1 MDAVGNLYPTGAHM
15 TNAFDKNL
23 QALEALFKSNDLAQR
38 LVDTRIAVILPQSNP
53 PKAALLLAEF
63 LVDCVAR
70 LWPNID
76 FAGSGA
82 EDLIEHAREAAKSGG
97 GIATGFSAQWNPPY
111 ACVVTIG
118 CDAPSD
124 VNPTVRV
131 GADGWTATIGIHAS
145 CSDSPNPTGP
155 AFAAALGGA
164 QVFFHVFRDELRD
177 TGAREI
183 ENCTFDVRSICSAP
197 DLDVTDLHLRHT
209 TFVGTGAVTHGLMGV
224 LERWPFPVTG
234 DARLVDADSYGNS
247 NGQRYAFMRSS
258 NAGQPKVEAVHAR
271 LAIAHPDL
279 RVEPYPED
287 LNTHCARHG
296 YPDGEARYVVG
307 LDSAESRRHVALKYP
322 GHCVNMWTEGVRI
335 GAARYSP
342 GDNSAC
348 LGCDYLEDVSKS
360 HDEVAEVHQITGLL
374 PPVVREL
381 LDSARGL
388 TQAEANIVSTATGLP
403 VDRVVGEPLRSVLPL
418 ACAIGK
424 LPVAKN
430 GELAD
435 VPFAFSSLMAGVA
448 GFMMLLRDVTC
459 PLSQSEGWTEHIF
472 KQPQPT
478 MWTQR
483 VARLECA
490 CCAPSRELKSVPG

>member
-1 MDAVGNLYPTGAHM
+1 MDVVGNLYSTGAHM
-15 TNAFDKNL
+15 TNAFDKNV
-23 QALEALFKSNDLAQR
+23 QALEALFKSKDLAQR
-38 LVDTRIAVILPQSNP
+38 LLDTRIAIVLPQSAP
-53 PKAALLLAEF
+53 TKSALLLAEF

-76 FAGSGA
+76 FAGYGT
-82 EDLIEHAREAAKSGG
+82 EHLIEGAKEAAKSGG

-118 CDAPSD
+118 CDAPGD
-124 VNPTVRV
+124 VNPIVRV
-131 GADGWTATIGIHAS
+131 GADGWTAAIGDHAI
-145 CSDSPNPTGP
+145 CSDSTNPTGP
-155 AFAAALGGA
+155 AFAAALGSA

-183 ENCTFDVRSICSAP
+183 ESCTFDVRTICNAP

-224 LERWPFPVTG
+224 LERWPFTVTG
-234 DARLVDADSYGNS
+234 DARLVDADSYGDS
-247 NGQRYAFMRSS
+247 NGQRYAFMRSE
-258 NAGQPKVEAVHAR
+258 NAGRSKVESIRAR
-271 LAIAHPDL
+271 LAIAHPGL
-279 RVEPYPED
+279 HVEPYPED

-296 YPDGEARYVVG
+296 YPNDKARFVVG
-307 LDSAESRRHVALKYP
+307 LDSAESRRHAALKYP

-335 GAARYSP
+335 GAARYTP
-342 GDNSAC
+342 GDGSAC

-374 PPVVREL
+374 PQVVREL

-388 TQAEANIVSTATGLP
+388 TQAEANTVSTATGLLA
-403 VDRVVGEPLRSVLPL
+403 DRVVGEPLRSVLPL
-418 ACAIGK
+418 ACATGR

-448 GFMMLLRDVTC
+448 GFLMLLRDVTGQF
-459 PLSQSEGWTEHIF
+459 SQSEGWTEHVF
-472 KQPQPT
+472 KPPLST
-478 MWTQR
+478 MWNR
-483 VARLECA
+483 RIARLECA
-490 CCAPSRELKSVPG
+490 CCAPARELESVPG